1 MFCMNGTRFLLLLLS
16 GLALAATAFADI
28 DGLEFLGDN
37 DVNRAHEMDAEIV
50 GNRAFIATGFSQGL
64 ESYDITDPVNPT
76 RTWLSNGPN
85 SWRCRAYGDTW
96 LFDFCRREGVV
107 LFDISGSGDPARL
120 GRYDPPGNREALEGG
135 ALVGSTLYCAAHQN
149 GIYAIDYTSP
159 SSPQKVGELALEPAQ
174 AWNVE
179 AKDSFLLVGNGR
191 EGLAVVGLNG
201 GLHEVARLELPGTAN
216 DIVLDGDVAVLALG
230 VAGLATVA
238 IADPHNPVL
247 LDTIGTDGCVW
258 GIGNAG
264 HLVVAGS
271 WRVMELFDVSDP
283 SSVVRVGWDNTFV
296 WAHGADIRDDS
307 LIAVADWQG
316 MSCYRVGSDESADID
331 VVPEMVDFGSVTD
344 QRDTAVVV
352 RNTGAGSLSVTS
364 VDTPAGIAVSPS
376 SFSVAAGDSQV
387 VTVTATGSGAVL
399 ARVTFNCDDPDEPAR
414 TIEVYKNNTSF
425 PQCGTAAP
433 EFSLYGTDG
442 QWHTLSSELGK
453 VVYLDFGAS
462 W

>member
-1 MFCMNGTRFLLLLLS
+1 MTGMSSTRLRLCIC
-16 GLALAATAFADI
+16 GLALAGIAVGGI
-28 DGLEFLGDN
+28 DGLRFLGHN

-50 GNRAFIATGFSQGL
+50 GNRAFIATGAGQGL
-64 ESYDITDPVNPT
+64 EVYDIADPANPT
-76 RTWLSNGPN
+76 RVWLSNGPN

-107 LFDISGSGDPARL
+107 LFDISGSGDPVRL
-120 GRYDPPGNREALEGG
+120 GRYDPPGSREALEGG
-135 ALVGSTLYCAAHQN
+135 ALVGSILYCAAHQN
-149 GIYAIDYTSP
+149 GIYAVDYANP
-159 SSPQKVGELALEPAQ
+159 SSPRKVGELALDPAQ

-179 AKDSFLLVGNGR
+179 AKDSFLFVANGR
-191 EGLAVVGLNG
+191 EGLAAVGLNG

-258 GIGNAG
+258 GIGIAG

-271 WRVMELFDVSDP
+271 WRVMELFDVSNP
-283 SSVVRVGWDNTFV
+283 SSIVRVGWDNTFV
-296 WAHGADIRDDS
+296 WAHGADIRSDS

-316 MSCYRVGSDESADID
+316 MSCYRVGNDEAADID
-331 VVPEMVDFGSVTD
+331 VLPEIVDFGSVSG
-344 QRDTAVVV
+344 QRDTVVVV
-352 RNTGAGSLSVTS
+352 RNTGAGTLNVTS
-364 VDTPAGIAVSPS
+364 VTAPAGIAANPAA
-376 SFSVAAGDSQV
+376 FSVAAGDSQV
-387 VTVTATGSGAVL
+387 VAVTATGSGAVR
-399 ARVTFNCDDPDEPAR
+399 ARMTFNCNDPDEPAR

-425 PQCGTAAP
+425 PQYGAAAP
-433 EFSLYGTDG
+433 GFDLYGTDG
-442 QWHTLSSELGK
+442 LRHTLSSELGK